1 MDIIEAARALGKAI
15 QEDERYIKL
24 QEVTSLADND
34 KSLQDAIGNFN
45 LKRLSINNEAQK
57 EDRDEE
63 KIAKMSEELRE
74 IYAGIMGNPNMT
86 AYNEAKTELD
96 NFVQRVTGI
105 IGMCAEGADPET
117 ADYNAAANCGGNCSS
132 CGGCH

>member
-24 QEVTSLADND
+24 QEVTHVADND
-34 KSLQDAIGNFN
+34 QSLQNAIGDFN
-45 LKRLSINNEAQK
+45 LKRLSINNEASK

-63 KIAKMSEELRE
+63 KIRTMNEELRA
-74 IYAGIMGNPNMT
+74 IYAGIMENPNMI
-86 AYNEAKTELD
+86 AYNDAKNELD
-96 NFVQRVTGI
+96 ALVQRATGI
-105 IGMCAEGADPET
+105 ISMCAEGADPAT
-117 ADYNAAANCGGNCSS
+117 ADYNAAASCGGNCSS